1 MSPSS
6 ERTVAP
12 RRKSQRSDAFKTFGL
27 PALLVLAGFLVAW
40 QFVDPAPP
48 SRLVLA
54 AGQPGGAYASFAA
67 RYAERLADH
76 GVEVEILETRGSVD
90 NLERLNAREAD
101 VAFVQGGTAGRYR
114 DTGLVSLGSVYF
126 EPLWVFHQGETP
138 LETLA
143 GLTGRRVAVGPPGSG
158 TRALA
163 LNLLGSN
170 GLLDH
175 GVEAV
180 EIGGAEAAEALRSGE
195 IDALFGVAG
204 PSSPLVQ
211 SLARDPALALMHF
224 RRASAYSRRHDYLS
238 ELLLP
243 EGVIDL
249 SANVPAR
256 DIHLLA
262 AAANLV
268 AHPDVH
274 PALLDLLLQAARQ
287 VHGSGDWFA
296 ERERFP
302 APENLVLP
310 LSPDAQ
316 RFYEHGPPF
325 LQRYL
330 PFWAAT
336 WVERLKVMLLPL
348 VMLLFPLAKVMPPV
362 YTWRMRSRVYRWYQ
376 RVDDLEANAHH
387 ARDPQERAALLEEL
401 DRVEQEVA
409 DIHVPLSFMSQVYD
423 LRMHLDMVRRRLREG
438 QPASPA
444 DPDSAGPA

>member
-12 RRKSQRSDAFKTFGL
+12 RRKSRRSDAFKTFGL

-54 AGQPGGAYASFAA
+54 AGQPGGAYTSFAT

-126 EPLWVFHQGETP
+126 EPLWVFHQGDTP

-143 GLTGRRVAVGPPGSG
+143 GLTGRRVAVGPQGSG

-211 SLARDPALALMHF
+211 GLARDPALALMHF

-249 SANVPAR
+249 AANVPAR
-256 DIHLLA
+256 DVHLLA

-316 RFYEHGPPF
+316 RFYEHGPPV

>member
-12 RRKSQRSDAFKTFGL
+12 RRKSRRSDAFKTFGL

-54 AGQPGGAYASFAA
+54 AGQPGGAYTSFAT

-90 NLERLNAREAD
+90 NLERLDAREAD

-126 EPLWVFHQGETP
+126 EPLWVFHQGDIP

-143 GLTGRRVAVGPPGSG
+143 GLTGRRVAVGPQGSG
-158 TRALA
+158 TRALT

-211 SLARDPALALMHF
+211 GLARDPALALMHF

-249 SANVPAR
+249 AANVPAR
-256 DIHLLA
+256 DVHLLA

-316 RFYEHGPPF
+316 RFYEHGPPV

-387 ARDPQERAALLEEL
+387 ARDSQERAALLEEL